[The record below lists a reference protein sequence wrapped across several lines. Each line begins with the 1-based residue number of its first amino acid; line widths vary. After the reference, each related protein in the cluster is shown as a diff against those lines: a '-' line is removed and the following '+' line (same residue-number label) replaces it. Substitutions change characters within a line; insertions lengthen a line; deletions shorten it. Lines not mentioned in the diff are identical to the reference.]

1 MWGHPPSPAPRPQ
14 PRGATHNWKLSLYLG
29 AQLLF
34 LDLVA
39 NFLFLSLRWGPM
51 MLTSMKGRKMPD
63 VCHLRSFAATTARRE
78 HVRFTGHC
86 HLPDPDIPS
95 GRTHL

>member
-1 MWGHPPSPAPRPQ
+1 M
-14 PRGATHNWKLSLYLG
+14 
-29 AQLLF
+29 F

-63 VCHLRSFAATTARRE
+63 VCHLRSFAATTARRG
-78 HVRFTGHC
+78 HVRLAGHC
-86 HLPDPDIPS
+86 HLRDPGIPG

>member
-1 MWGHPPSPAPRPQ
+1 M
-14 PRGATHNWKLSLYLG
+14 
-29 AQLLF
+29 F

-51 MLTSMKGRKMPD
+51 MLTSMKGLKMPD
-63 VCHLRSFAATTARRE
+63 VCHLRSFAATTARRG
-78 HVRFTGHC
+78 HVRLVGCC
-86 HLPDPDIPS
+86 HLPEPGTRA